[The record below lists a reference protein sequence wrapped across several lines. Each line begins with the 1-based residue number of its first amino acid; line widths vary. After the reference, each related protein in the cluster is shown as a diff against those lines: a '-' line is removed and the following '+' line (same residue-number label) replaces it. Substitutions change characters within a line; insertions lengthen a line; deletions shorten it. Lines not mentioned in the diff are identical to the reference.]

1 MRVDQPQWGLSKG
14 LRGRGQCMR
23 REAAMAAPPPISLR
37 NGTLILCQ
45 AGFPLQAFLVAD
57 FLTPVPSGCLLA
69 SRSSSPCV
77 CSPVSKS
84 QHPASMPTVGHMF
97 QARVLRNVTQTIC
110 VDLTLSFLS
119 RPAYLLS
126 SDSSRCSP
134 SVPTDLPTG
143 EEVSLNMGTSL
154 LLQLLYSKDT
164 GPIHFLSS
172 SFSLYFLLPSYL
184 GSG

>member
-1 MRVDQPQWGLSKG
+1 MLTNK
-14 LRGRGQCMR
+14 L
-23 REAAMAAPPPISLR
+23 
-37 NGTLILCQ
+37 T
-45 AGFPLQAFLVAD
+45 D
-57 FLTPVPSGCLLA
+57 FV
-69 SRSSSPCV
+69 PCV

-84 QHPASMPTVGHMF
+84 QHPASRPTVGHMF

-119 RPAYLLS
+119 RAAYLLS

-154 LLQLLYSKDT
+154 LLQLLYSKGT
-164 GPIHFLSS
+164 GPRGCHR
-172 SFSLYFLLPSYL
+172 LLMHGL
-184 GSG
+184 DGQGSRGGLAWTPKQKRKEKRGGQTHPRG